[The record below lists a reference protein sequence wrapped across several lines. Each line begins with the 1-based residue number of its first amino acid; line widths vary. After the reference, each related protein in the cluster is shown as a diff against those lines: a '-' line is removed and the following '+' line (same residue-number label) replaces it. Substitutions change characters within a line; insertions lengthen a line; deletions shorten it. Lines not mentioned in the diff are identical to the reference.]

1 MTNSLPCGHKC
12 PSVKWLADYSSYC
25 SLGMRRKRSRT
36 GCPASSSKCIV
47 IVSRIGPVDKGK
59 NSAETRRG
67 IGRIVNME
75 IKKMAFAIL
84 LRFRAMAARR
94 HSSVAARM
102 PLFRIFEMQCS
113 RFKTEK
119 LPSAQILRSRIM
131 DRYSGV
137 PTR

>member
-67 IGRIVNME
+67 IGSIVNME

-137 PTR
+137 LTL

>member
-1 MTNSLPCGHKC
+1 M
-12 PSVKWLADYSSYC
+12 LAVV
-25 SLGMRRKRSRT
+25 LVIHNGT
-36 GCPASSSKCIV
+36 GSAV
-47 IVSRIGPVDKGK
+47 NDGPVDKGK

-67 IGRIVNME
+67 IGRIVNMK

-113 RFKTEK
+113 RFKAEK